1 MSAVTVLELMQ
12 NALAE
17 LDHPEDT
24 AALPLWREKLLRFAN
39 EAVADLFE
47 TFHPWRR
54 DPLPLQN
61 GVIDLSALPHTP
73 AKVLGVERGGMRVPF
88 FYGADTNTL
97 RVPGA
102 ADGPMTVV
110 YRFLPKPLAEDGDEP
125 ELPAACHP
133 LIVLYMVARFSL
145 INDAQ
150 GLNHASAAMSLYE
163 TRKRRVKLDLDEPTD
178 YQITRRW

>member
-1 MSAVTVLELMQ
+1 MIALTALELIQ
-12 NALAE
+12 SALKE
-17 LDHPEDT
+17 LEHPEDT
-24 AALPLWREKLLRFAN
+24 AALPLWKDNLLRFAN
-39 EAVADLFE
+39 EAVVDLTE
-47 TFHPWRR
+47 TFRPWRR

-61 GVIDLSALPHTP
+61 GAIDLSALPYTVG
-73 AKVLGVERGGMRVPF
+73 KVLGLERGGMRIPF

-102 ADGPMTVV
+102 ADGPMTLV

-178 YQITRRW
+178 YQITNRF

>member
-1 MSAVTVLELMQ
+1 MIAVTALELIQ
-12 NALAE
+12 SALGE

-24 AALPLWREKLLRFAN
+24 AALPLWKEKLLRFAN
-39 EAVADLFE
+39 EAVTDLFE

-88 FYGADTNTL
+88 FYGADTHTL

-102 ADGPMTVV
+102 ADGTMTVV
-110 YRFLPKPLAEDGDEP
+110 YRYLPEPLVLDTDEP
-125 ELPAACHP
+125 ALPAACHP
-133 LIVLYMVARFSL
+133 LIVLYMTGRFSL
-145 INDAQ
+145 VNDAQ
-150 GLNHASAAMSLYE
+150 GLNHASAALALYE
-163 TRKRRVKLDLDEPTD
+163 TRKRRMKLDLDEPTD
-178 YQITRRW
+178 YSILNRW